1 MQVTLPEHGLMPVP
15 DAVFCF
21 DIETYFDKE
30 FNLKKMPMA
39 KYIDDP
45 RSDVLTC
52 VGVARAVDK
61 SDMSVSMEP
70 NGFLW
75 SCNRQHKLGSAT
87 HITGQAITRTG
98 IANGMHDRP
107 VIWLIGHNLSFDA
120 GIMRYHEFF
129 PHWQVFYVDTLL
141 MAQYLWH
148 EKGCS
153 GKRHGLGL
161 DALGE
166 TLFGIGKME
175 GFELQGGRCPGGVC
189 VLDGD
194 EEYLKQLAAYNVID
208 TKITWKLFCYLID
221 RIPPD
226 HMYTIHWA
234 VKQFVEPTLKLNKQ
248 GIVAHRTASE
258 EARQELIDKVPGASL
273 SILRSR
279 EKCLDLFNSHD
290 IDVPAKMSP
299 TTKKLIPQLAK
310 GDNFI
315 VKYQHEK
322 SLRGDI
328 IRARLAAQ
336 SAIEITRA
344 NTMLEAATHSDS
356 YRFHIAPSGTF
367 THRPAG
373 RAGGGGNPLNL
384 QRTSKLRRAIEAP
397 PGKMLL
403 VFDYSKMELMLAR
416 WGAVDKPAKH
426 KLSIGEDMYT
436 SFIANVLQIDPADV
450 SEGQRFV
457 GKTCLA
463 ENTPV
468 LTDQGYI
475 PIQDV
480 QLHHKLWDG
489 VEWVSH
495 DGLLDQGY
503 RYCME
508 YDSIVGTHEHRV
520 YCADENHC
528 RLDEAFYG
536 SKTITR
542 SATAEGYPIRTTR
555 SGRRL
560 GTCKRYLESGLSLL
574 TFGRLQSNS
583 KVLQVES
590 DKRQINALQKMCE
603 SKAALV
609 ASILDKT
616 LRSCAAALSKSQRQ
630 GLRKLWRSWDR
641 VPLPVGGGCSVMGT
655 EEFQTGGHAVW
666 RDRPGGQRR
675 SLRSEQHTNSYSH
688 SELKQQTSHDIF
700 QARSSKNT
708 CAIRSAC
715 SAIFMAGR
723 PVFTQILRPSVLS
736 GMSHVKRYTGPLP
749 QRVVGQTQRVYDIAN
764 SGPRYR
770 FTILA
775 GGEGKLVSNSQLSL
789 QYSVGHETFCKAI
802 NASGKYSMAPDEAQ
816 KIVNYFRYTA
826 HPRIPEAWNQCG
838 AMLRSKLSDRIAFF
852 RSAEWDLKFPG
863 GPTKSGWQW
872 PGSGRTIRFPEIREV
887 SAPNLRGR
895 ETVYNPMHPINP
907 TAARRIYPGAYFQAL
922 CQSCAN
928 EVIDHCRAGLA
939 RLDMQVVS
947 ECYDELTLII
957 DPVDEQD
964 AIAAVKQVATTCHLD
979 WWGADPPP
987 LKIDIGTG
995 ENYYDAKP

>member
-1 MQVTLPEHGLMPVP
+1 
-15 DAVFCF
+15 
-21 DIETYFDKE
+21 
-30 FNLKKMPMA
+30 
-39 KYIDDP
+39 
-45 RSDVLTC
+45 
-52 VGVARAVDK
+52 
-61 SDMSVSMEP
+61 
-70 NGFLW
+70 
-75 SCNRQHKLGSAT
+75 
-87 HITGQAITRTG
+87 
-98 IANGMHDRP
+98 
-107 VIWLIGHNLSFDA
+107 
-120 GIMRYHEFF
+120 MRYHEFF

-175 GFELQGGRCPGGVC
+175 GFELQVGRCPEGVC
-189 VLDGD
+189 MLDGD

-279 EKCLDLFNSHD
+279 GKCLELFESHG
-290 IDVPAKMSP
+290 IDVPMKMSP

-315 VKYQHEK
+315 VKFQHEK

-344 NTMLEAATHSDS
+344 NTMLQAATHSDN
-356 YRFHIAPSGTF
+356 YRFHIAPSGAF

-373 RAGGGGNPLNL
+373 RDGGGGNPLNL
-384 QRTSKLRRAIEAP
+384 QRTSKLRRSIEAP

-436 SFIANVLQIDPADV
+436 SFIANVLQVDPTDV
-450 SEGQRFV
+450 TEGQRFV
-457 GKTCLA
+457 GKT
-463 ENTPV
+463 
-468 LTDQGYI
+468 
-475 PIQDV
+475 
-480 QLHHKLWDG
+480 
-489 VEWVSH
+489 
-495 DGLLDQGY
+495 
-503 RYCME
+503 
-508 YDSIVGTHEHRV
+508 
-520 YCADENHC
+520 
-528 RLDEAFYG
+528 
-536 SKTITR
+536 
-542 SATAEGYPIRTTR
+542 
-555 SGRRL
+555 
-560 GTCKRYLESGLSLL
+560 
-574 TFGRLQSNS
+574 
-583 KVLQVES
+583 
-590 DKRQINALQKMCE
+590 
-603 SKAALV
+603 
-609 ASILDKT
+609 
-616 LRSCAAALSKSQRQ
+616 
-630 GLRKLWRSWDR
+630 
-641 VPLPVGGGCSVMGT
+641 
-655 EEFQTGGHAVW
+655 
-666 RDRPGGQRR
+666 
-675 SLRSEQHTNSYSH
+675 
-688 SELKQQTSHDIF
+688 
-700 QARSSKNT
+700 
-708 CAIRSAC
+708 
-715 SAIFMAGR
+715 
-723 PVFTQILRPSVLS
+723 
-736 GMSHVKRYTGPLP
+736 
-749 QRVVGQTQRVYDIAN
+749 
-764 SGPRYR
+764 
-770 FTILA
+770 
-775 GGEGKLVSNSQLSL
+775 SQLSL
-789 QYSVGHETFCKAI
+789 QYSVGAEAFCKAI
-802 NASGKYSMAPDEAQ
+802 NASGKYSMTPDEAQ

-872 PGSGRTIRFPEIREV
+872 PGSGRIIRFPEIREV
-887 SAPNLRGR
+887 LATNVRGR
-895 ETVYNPMHPINP
+895 ETVYNPMYPINP
-907 TAARRIYPGAYFQAL
+907 TATRRIYPGAYFQAL

-939 RLDMQVVS
+939 RLDLQVVS

-964 AIAAVKQVATTCHLD
+964 AIAAVTQVATTCHLD
-979 WWGADPPP
+979 WWGDDPPP
-987 LKIDIGTG
+987 LKVDIGTG
-995 ENYYDAKP
+995 DNYYDAKP